1 MNLINS
7 DGTLHRNNTKRFIQA
22 VYDYANGRINYIN
35 KSKYLKFTEL
45 ESEDS
50 SHSIS
55 GERMLD
61 HIEINLSSLDL
72 FSHVLHYDDK
82 QEEQVKGYII
92 HIVLHELAHMDQ
104 AVEYGQE
111 KKFKKKYWKHMEN
124 ANDTYTYNW
133 IIKHREELV
142 RRFGPFL
149 LDLAYKN
156 DAYSYDNR
164 YAYKRISSLSDIL
177 KSLLYFFSNVDIEK
191 LIRKYRAVFIM
202 MILKLSNGAHFKC
215 LILGKKDDSPA
226 KIRKIRDLISFLETN
241 IIRKKRVFISRAWVK
256 CNDNIVMKPDSKPT
270 SGIFPIPFVVISLE
284 ESREEA
290 DVFTIDYKKEKA

>member
-7 DGTLHRNNTKRFIQA
+7 DGTLHRNNAKRFIMA

-50 SHSIS
+50 SHSITA
-55 GERMLD
+55 ERMLD
-61 HIEINLSSLDL
+61 HIEINLSSIEL
-72 FSHVLHYDDK
+72 FSRISHYGIE

-111 KKFKKKYWKHMEN
+111 KKFRKKYWKHMEN

-133 IIKHREELV
+133 IIDHREELV
-142 RRFGPFL
+142 KQFGPFL
-149 LDLAYKN
+149 LDLAFRVG
-156 DAYSYDNR
+156 AYQYDNR
-164 YAYKRISSLSDIL
+164 YVYKRISSVSDIL
-177 KSLLYFFSNVDIEK
+177 KSLLYFFSDVDIEK

-226 KIRKIRDLISFLETN
+226 KIRKFRDLISFLEMN
-241 IIRKKRVFISRAWVK
+241 IIRKKRVFISNTWVK

-284 ESREEA
+284 ESTEEA